1 MNRLMAMLLVAA
13 AALYGCSRR
22 AASEPAAGAE
32 SMQSVS
38 LRDVH
43 PLFGGTNLYLQAD
56 GSGIC
61 QIVEPSQHARGL
73 IEKRIPITADSATV
87 KELNHA
93 ISQHHFFD
101 LTEALN
107 PAVPDASRI
116 SISVTL
122 ASKRSATVTNWSS
135 DRNPD
140 FDAIYQILLKIIKSA
155 KRSSAQQESVYD
167 PHWRP

>member
-1 MNRLMAMLLVAA
+1 MLLLAA
-13 AALYGCSRR
+13 AALYGCNRR
-22 AASEPAAGAE
+22 AASVPAAGAE

-43 PLFGGTNLYLQAD
+43 PLFGGTNLYLNAD
-56 GSGIC
+56 GSGTC
-61 QIVEPSQHARGL
+61 QIVEPSPNAGGL
-73 IEKRIPITADSATV
+73 VEKRIPITADAATV
-87 KELNHA
+87 EELHHA
-93 ISQHHFFD
+93 ISQHRFFD
-101 LTEALN
+101 RTDALK

-122 ASKRSATVTNWSS
+122 ASGRSATVTNWSS

-140 FDAIYQILLKIIKSA
+140 FNSIYQILLKIAKSA
-155 KRSSAQQESVYD
+155 QRGPAQSDNAYD